1 MYQGRVRHL
10 FPGGNTSIGFF
21 SYYSNIITQEEADR
35 IFIIKGGPGVGKST
49 FMKRMGAKMQDMGYD
64 VEYLHCS
71 SDNSSLDGV
80 KIPELKIAFI
90 DGTAP
95 HVVDPK
101 SPGAV
106 DEILNFGEFWDEEGI
121 RAHKDEI
128 IKTNKEIGYI
138 FSRAYKY
145 FKAAYTIYEG
155 STSIHAEALH
165 NGEINKLAAELI
177 CDLFDGE
184 AATVEEGK
192 QRSMFASALTPNGY
206 TNYLDSILTTEKTY
220 EFKGGLGT
228 GEDRIL
234 ERIKTAAV
242 ERGHFVEAYYCA
254 LNPYKLD
261 HLVIPGL
268 NSAFTTTNFYHDSR
282 VKKFATIDMH
292 QYMNKDI
299 IAHYKD
305 DLYQNLTEFDNL
317 MSTALLTISRAKA
330 LHDQLE
336 TYYAANIRFEEIDSY
351 FEKILAR
358 ILKFNSTQVNSLNRV

>member
-1 MYQGRVRHL
+1 MSKGRVRHL
-10 FPGGNTSIGFF
+10 FPGGNTSLGFF
-21 SYYSNIITQEEADR
+21 SYYDNIITQEEANR

-49 FMKRMGAKMQDMGYD
+49 FMKRIGEKMQDMEYD

-71 SDNSSLDGV
+71 SDNNSLDGV
-80 KIPELKIAFI
+80 KIPNLKIAFM

-106 DEILNFGEFWDEEGI
+106 DEILNFGEFWDAEGI
-121 RAHKDEI
+121 RAHKEKI
-128 IKTNKEIGYI
+128 IQVNKEIRYI

-145 FKAAYTIYEG
+145 LKAAYTIYEG
-155 STSIHAEALH
+155 SASIHSEAL
-165 NGEINKLAAELI
+165 NKGEINKLAAELI
-177 CDLFDGE
+177 NDLFDDE
-184 AATVEEGK
+184 AAAAEEGK

-206 TNYLDSILTTEKTY
+206 SNYLDTILTTEKIY
-220 EFKGGLGT
+220 EFNGGLGT
-228 GEDRIL
+228 CEDRIL
-234 ERIKTAAV
+234 ERIKTAAR
-242 ERGHFVEAYYCA
+242 ERGYFVEAYYCA

-268 NSAFTTTNFYHDSR
+268 NSAFTTTNSYHSSR
-282 VKKFATIDMH
+282 AKKFCTINMN

-305 DLYQNLTEFDNL
+305 DLYQNQIEFDNL
-317 MSTALLTISRAKA
+317 MSVALFTIGRAKA

-336 TYYAANIRFEEIDSY
+336 TYYVPNIHFEKIDSY
-351 FEKILAR
+351 FERILAR
-358 ILKFNSTQVNSLNRV
+358 ILEV